1 MSQAEILT
9 IGTELLLGEIVD
21 TNTQTI
27 ARELRAIGLDLYRT
41 GAVGDN
47 VERIAEAVREASQRA
62 EVVITAGGLGP
73 TVDDYTREAIARA
86 FGLGLEFHPELWE
99 QIQERFARF
108 GLQPPENNRRQAMLP
123 TGAVAIENPVGT
135 APAFRLERGDRLV
148 IALPGVPAEL
158 SHLLQEAVI
167 PYLRE
172 SRGLTGVIK
181 SRLIRTAGV
190 GESWLDERIGD
201 LERLTNPTVGLA
213 AHPGRVD
220 IRITAKATSEPIAE
234 EQLAAVETTLRG
246 RLTNRIYGR
255 NSETLEGAALE
266 AVARSGWRLAVVE
279 AGTGGALSAALAAQ
293 QGDESVAGREVLS
306 GAPSAEEGR
315 RALERLQASSGA
327 QLGLLLI
334 LKRNGEQHDFELTLR
349 WPGGSQDWQ
358 RSYGGAPLNAPDWA
372 TSLALDYLRRHLAAE
387 RS

>member
-1 MSQAEILT
+1 MSQAEIIT

-27 ARELRAIGLDLYRT
+27 ARELRAIGLDLFRT

-47 VERIAEAVREASQRA
+47 VDRIAEAVREASQRA

-86 FGLGLEFHPELWE
+86 FGLALEFRPELWE

-108 GLQPPENNRRQAMLP
+108 GQQPPENNRRQAMLP

-135 APAFRLERGDRLV
+135 APAFRVERGDRVV

-158 SHLLQEAVI
+158 EHLLQAAVV
-167 PYLRE
+167 PYLRD
-172 SRGLTGVIK
+172 SHGLTGVIK
-181 SRLIRTAGV
+181 TRLIRTAGV

-201 LERLTNPTVGLA
+201 LERLTNPTVGVA

-220 IRITAKATSEPIAE
+220 IRIAVKAASE
-234 EQLAAVETTLRG
+234 AAADELLLDVEITLRE
-246 RLTNRIYGR
+246 RLTDRIYGVDA
-255 NSETLEGAALE
+255 ETLEAAALQ
-266 AVARSGWRLAVVE
+266 AVAQAGWKLAVVE
-279 AGTGGALSAALAAQ
+279 AGTGGALTAALAGLAVDSFI
-293 QGDESVAGREVLS
+293 GGEVL
-306 GAPSAEEGR
+306 GEASAETGR
-315 RALERLQASSGA
+315 QALEELQASSGA
-327 QLGLLLI
+327 QVGMLLL
-334 LKRNGEQHDFELTLR
+334 LRQTEEQHEVDLTLR
-349 WPGGSQDWQ
+349 WPSGSRDRQ
-358 RSYGGAPLNAPDWA
+358 RTYGGAPLNAPDWA
-372 TSLALDYLRRHLAAE
+372 TSLALDTLRRHLPVE

>member
-41 GAVGDN
+41 ASVGDN

-135 APAFRLERGDRLV
+135 APAFRVERGDRVV

-158 SHLLQEAVI
+158 EHLLQLSVI
-167 PYLRE
+167 PFLRQ

-220 IRITAKATSEPIAE
+220 IRITAKAASEPLAEELIAE
-234 EQLAAVETTLRG
+234 VETTLRG
-246 RLTNRIYGR
+246 RLTDRIYGIDA
-255 NSETLEGAALE
+255 ETLETVALQ
-266 AVARSGWRLAVVE
+266 AVARAGWKLAVVE
-279 AGTGGALSAALAAQ
+279 AGTGGALSAALAHQA
-293 QGDESVAGREVLS
+293 DESVAGGEVLS
-306 GAPSAEEGR
+306 EAPSAEAGR
-315 RALERLQASSGA
+315 QALERVQASSGA
-327 QLGLLLI
+327 QVGLLLI
-334 LKRNGEQHDFELTLR
+334 LNRNGDQHALELTLR
-349 WPGGSQDWQ
+349 WPGGSHDWQ
-358 RSYGGAPLNAPDWA
+358 RTYGGAPLNAPDWA

>member
-1 MSQAEILT
+1 VTQAEILT
-9 IGTELLLGEIVD
+9 IGTELLLGEIID

-86 FGLGLEFHPELWE
+86 FGLDLEFHPDLWE

-135 APAFRLERGDRLV
+135 APAFRVVRRDRVV

-158 SHLLQEAVI
+158 KHLLEVSVI
-167 PYLRE
+167 PFLRKT
-172 SRGLTGVIK
+172 RGLTGVIK

-220 IRITAKATSEPIAE
+220 IRITAKAASEPIAD
-234 EQLAAVETTLRG
+234 EQLAVIEATLRG
-246 RLTNRIYGR
+246 RLTDRIYGID
-255 NSETLEGAALE
+255 SETLETAALQV
-266 AVARSGWRLAVVE
+266 VAPFSIIAAGRLGQLVVE
-279 AGTGGALSAALAAQ
+279 RQGGV
-293 QGDESVAGREVLS
+293 VAPMVS
-306 GAPSAEEGR
+306 G
-315 RALERLQASSGA
+315 LE
-327 QLGLLLI
+327 LGLLIRL
-334 LKRNGEQHDFELTLR
+334 
-349 WPGGSQDWQ
+349 
-358 RSYGGAPLNAPDWA
+358 
-372 TSLALDYLRRHLAAE
+372 
-387 RS
+387 

>member
-1 MSQAEILT
+1 MTQAEILT
-9 IGTELLLGEIVD
+9 IGTELLLGEIID

-86 FGLGLEFHPELWE
+86 FGLDLEFHPDLWE

-135 APAFRLERGDRLV
+135 APAFRVVRRDRVV

-158 SHLLQEAVI
+158 KHLLEVSVI
-167 PYLRE
+167 PFLRKT
-172 SRGLTGVIK
+172 RGLTGVIK

-220 IRITAKATSEPIAE
+220 IRITAKAASEPIAD
-234 EQLAAVETTLRG
+234 EQLAVIEATLRG
-246 RLTNRIYGR
+246 RLTDRIYGID
-255 NSETLEGAALE
+255 SETLETAALQV
-266 AVARSGWRLAVVE
+266 VARAGWRLAVVE
-279 AGTGGALSAALAAQ
+279 AGTGGALSAALAQ
-293 QGDESVAGREVLS
+293 HSDESVAGKEVLS
-306 GAPSAEEGR
+306 SVPSAEAGR
-315 RALERLQASSGA
+315 QALERVQASSGA
-327 QLGLLLI
+327 QVGLLLI
-334 LKRNGEQHDFELTLR
+334 LKRNGEHQTIELTLR

-358 RSYGGAPLNAPDWA
+358 RTYGGAPLNAPDWA
-372 TSLALDYLRRHLAAE
+372 TSLALDYLRRHMTAE
-387 RS
+387 SS

>member
-1 MSQAEILT
+1 MTQAEILT

-27 ARELRAIGLDLYRT
+27 ARELRAIGLDLFRT

-47 VERIAEAVREASQRA
+47 VDRIAEAVREASQRA

-86 FGLGLEFHPELWE
+86 FGLALEFRPELWE

-108 GLQPPENNRRQAMLP
+108 GQQPPENNRRQAMLP

-135 APAFRLERGDRLV
+135 APAFRVERGDRVV

-158 SHLLQEAVI
+158 EHLLQAAVV
-167 PYLRE
+167 PYLRD
-172 SRGLTGVIK
+172 SHGLTGVIK
-181 SRLIRTAGV
+181 TRLIRTAGV

-220 IRITAKATSEPIAE
+220 IRIAVKAASE
-234 EQLAAVETTLRG
+234 AAADELLLDVEITLRE
-246 RLTNRIYGR
+246 RLTDRIYGVDA
-255 NSETLEGAALE
+255 ETLEAAALQ
-266 AVARSGWRLAVVE
+266 AVAQAGWKLAVVE
-279 AGTGGALSAALAAQ
+279 AGTGGALTAALAGLAVDSFI
-293 QGDESVAGREVLS
+293 GGEVL
-306 GAPSAEEGR
+306 GEASAETGR
-315 RALERLQASSGA
+315 QALEELQASSGA
-327 QLGLLLI
+327 QVGMLLL
-334 LKRNGEQHDFELTLR
+334 LRQTEAQHEVDLTLR
-349 WPGGSQDWQ
+349 WPSGSRDRQ
-358 RSYGGAPLNAPDWA
+358 RTYGGAPLNAPDWA
-372 TSLALDYLRRHLAAE
+372 TSLALDTLRRHLPVE